1 MILGIKNHKFQYEAE
16 KLTRVFYPNEKIT
29 VVIGDSF
36 KDGEALLLTE
46 FTDSEVRVVFTDEA
60 GNVLYSEENSLSG
73 VSDGELLMAQMMFRA
88 LVKITGY
95 TPKWGILTGI
105 RPSKLLRNLKATY
118 GDEKGKEIFM
128 RDYLVTREKTAL
140 ADSVANTE
148 EKIISLSRPE
158 SFSLYVSIPFC
169 PTRCSYCSFVSH
181 AMTSSLIKK
190 LMPDYLDCLKKEIE
204 ITGKIAKSL
213 GLRLESVYYGGGTP
227 TTLEADE
234 LKYVIEAISDNFDLS
249 TVREYTIEAGR
260 PDTLTREKFKVMKNG
275 GVSRI
280 SINPQ
285 TFDDKILEA
294 IGRKHT
300 AQMAENAFYI
310 AREEGFDNINAD
322 LIAGLPNDTLDGFCA
337 SLDKALSFSAE
348 NITVHTLALKR
359 SSVMGTTS
367 GQVDTEKSR
376 LAGSMLDYAYSEL
389 TGNGYFPYYMYR
401 QAKSLGNLE
410 NTGYSKPDRE
420 CLYNIFMME
429 ECHSVFALGGGGVTR
444 LKAPNGDKISRIF
457 NYKYPYEYIDDFAE
471 IVKRKDEIIKF
482 YDSCK

>member
-1 MILGIKNHKFQYEAE
+1 MILGVKNHKFQYEAE
-16 KLTRVFYPNEKIT
+16 KLTRVFFPNEKIT

-36 KDGEALLLTE
+36 KSDEALLLTE

-60 GNVLYSEENSLSG
+60 GNVLYSEENGLTG
-73 VSDGELLMAQMMFRA
+73 VPDRELLMAQMMFRA

-105 RPSKLLRNLKATY
+105 RPSKLLRSLKANY
-118 GDEKGKEIFM
+118 GAENGKEIFM
-128 RDYLVTREKTAL
+128 SDYLVTREKTEL

-181 AMTSSLIKK
+181 AMTSGLVKK
-190 LMPDYLDCLKKEIE
+190 LMPDYLECLKKEIKL
-204 ITGKIAKSL
+204 TGKIASDL

-234 LKYVIEAISDNFDLS
+234 LKGVIGAIAESFDLS
-249 TVREYTIEAGR
+249 TVREYTVEAGR
-260 PDTLTREKFKVMKNG
+260 PDTLTREKFRVMKEG

-285 TFDDKILEA
+285 TFDDKILQN
-294 IGRKHT
+294 IGRRHT
-300 AQMAENAFYI
+300 AQMAENAFYV

-322 LIAGLPNDTLDGFCA
+322 LIAGLPGDTFDGFCR
-337 SLDKALSFSAE
+337 SLDKAMGFSAE

-359 SSVMGTTS
+359 SSTMGTTT
-367 GQVDTEKSR
+367 GQVDTEKSN
-376 LAGSMLDYAYSEL
+376 LAGDMLDYAYSTL
-389 TGNGYFPYYMYR
+389 TRNGYFPYYMYR

-410 NTGYSKPDRE
+410 NTGYAKSGRE

-457 NYKYPYEYIDDFAE
+457 NYKYPYEYIDGFE
-471 IVKRKDEIIKF
+471 ELVKRKDEIIDF
-482 YDSCK
+482 YNSCK

>member
-1 MILGIKNHKFQYEAE
+1 MILGVKNHKFQYEAE
-16 KLTRVFYPNEKIT
+16 KLTRVFFPNEKIT

-36 KDGEALLLTE
+36 PSGEALLLTE
-46 FTDSEVRVVFTDEA
+46 FTDGEVTVEFTDEA
-60 GNVLYSEENSLSG
+60 ENVLYREKAALAG
-73 VSDGELLMAQMMFRA
+73 VDDRELLMAQMMFRA
-88 LVKITGY
+88 LVSVTGY

-105 RPSKLLRNLKATY
+105 RPSKLLRSLKASC
-118 GDEKGKEIFM
+118 GDESGKEIFM
-128 RDYLVTREKTAL
+128 RDYLVTKEKTEL
-140 ADSVANTE
+140 ADSVARAE

-181 AMTSSLIKK
+181 AMTSGLVKK
-190 LMPDYLDCLKKEIE
+190 LMPDYLDCLKKEISL
-204 ITGKIAKSL
+204 TGKIASDL

-234 LKYVIEAISDNFDLS
+234 LKSVIGAIADSFDLS

-260 PDTLTREKFKVMKNG
+260 PDTLTREKFRAMKEG

-285 TFDDKILEA
+285 TFDDKILQT
-294 IGRKHT
+294 IGRRHT
-300 AQMAENAFYI
+300 AQMAENAFYT

-322 LIAGLPNDTLDGFCA
+322 LIAGLPGDTFDGFCA
-337 SLDKALSFSAE
+337 SLDKAIGFGAE

-359 SSVMGTTS
+359 SSTMGTTT
-367 GQVDTEKSR
+367 GQVDTEKSN
-376 LAGSMLDYAYSEL
+376 LAGSMLDYAYSTL
-389 TGNGYFPYYMYR
+389 TGDGYFPYYMYR

-410 NTGYSKPDRE
+410 NTGYAKSGRE

-457 NYKYPYEYIDDFAE
+457 NYKYPYEYIDGFAE

-482 YDSCK
+482 YNSCK

>member
-16 KLTRVFYPNEKIT
+16 KLTRVFFPNEKIT

-36 KDGEALLLTE
+36 KSDEALLLTE

-60 GNVLYSEENSLSG
+60 GNVLYSEENSLTG
-73 VSDGELLMAQMMFRA
+73 VYDRELLMAQMMFRA

-105 RPSKLLRNLKATY
+105 RPSKLLRSLKTNY
-118 GDEKGKEIFM
+118 GTEKGKEIFM
-128 RDYLVTREKTAL
+128 RDYLVTREKTEL
-140 ADSVANTE
+140 ADSVANAE

-181 AMTSSLIKK
+181 AMTSGLVKK
-190 LMPDYLDCLKKEIE
+190 LMPDYLDCLKREIE
-204 ITGKIAKSL
+204 LTGRIASDL

-234 LKYVIEAISDNFDLS
+234 LKSVIGAIADNFDLS
-249 TVREYTIEAGR
+249 TVREYTVEAGR
-260 PDTLTREKFKVMKNG
+260 PDTLTREKFRVMKEG

-285 TFDDKILEA
+285 TFDDKILQT
-294 IGRKHT
+294 IGRRHT
-300 AQMAENAFYI
+300 AQMAENAFCV

-322 LIAGLPNDTLDGFCA
+322 LIAGLPGDTFDGFCR
-337 SLDKALSFSAE
+337 SLDKAMGFSAE

-359 SSVMGTTS
+359 SSTMGTTT
-367 GQVDTEKSR
+367 GQVDTEKSN
-376 LAGSMLDYAYSEL
+376 LAGNMLDYAYSTL
-389 TGNGYFPYYMYR
+389 THSGYFPYYMYR

-410 NTGYSKPDRE
+410 NTGYAKPGRE

-457 NYKYPYEYIDDFAE
+457 NYKYPYEYIDGFAE
-471 IVKRKDEIIKF
+471 IVKRKDEIINF
-482 YDSCK
+482 YNSCK

>member
-16 KLTRVFYPNEKIT
+16 KLTRVFFPNEKIT

-36 KDGEALLLTE
+36 KSDEALLLTE
-46 FTDSEVRVVFTDEA
+46 FTDSEVKVVFTDEA
-60 GNVLYSEENSLSG
+60 GNVLYREENSLTG
-73 VSDGELLMAQMMFRA
+73 VSDRELLMAQMMFRA
-88 LVKITGY
+88 LVKITRY

-105 RPSKLLRNLKATY
+105 RPSKLLRSLKANY
-118 GDEKGKEIFM
+118 GTEKGKEIFM
-128 RDYLVTREKTAL
+128 RDYLVTREKTEL
-140 ADSVANTE
+140 ADSVANAE

-181 AMTSSLIKK
+181 AMTSGLVKK
-190 LMPDYLDCLKKEIE
+190 LMPDYLDCLKREIE
-204 ITGKIAKSL
+204 LTGRIASDL

-234 LKYVIEAISDNFDLS
+234 LKSVIGAIADNFDLS
-249 TVREYTIEAGR
+249 TVREYTVEAGR
-260 PDTLTREKFKVMKNG
+260 PDTLTREKFRVMKEG

-285 TFDDKILEA
+285 TFDDKILQT
-294 IGRKHT
+294 IGRRHT
-300 AQMAENAFYI
+300 AQMAENAFCV

-322 LIAGLPNDTLDGFCA
+322 LIAGLPGDTFDGFCR
-337 SLDKALSFSAE
+337 SLDKAMGFSAE

-359 SSVMGTTS
+359 SSTMGTTT
-367 GQVDTEKSR
+367 GQVDTEKSN
-376 LAGSMLDYAYSEL
+376 LAGNMLDYAYSTL
-389 TGNGYFPYYMYR
+389 THSGYFPYYMYR

-410 NTGYSKPDRE
+410 NTGYAKPGRE

-457 NYKYPYEYIDDFAE
+457 NYKYPYEYIDGFAE
-471 IVKRKDEIIKF
+471 IVKRKDEIINF
-482 YDSCK
+482 YNSCK

>member
-1 MILGIKNHKFQYEAE
+1 MILGVKNHKFQYEAE
-16 KLTRVFYPNEKIT
+16 KLTRVFFPNEKIT

-36 KDGEALLLTE
+36 KSNEALLLTE

-60 GNVLYSEENSLSG
+60 GNVLYSEENGLTG
-73 VSDGELLMAQMMFRA
+73 VSDSELLMAQMMFRA
-88 LVKITGY
+88 LVKTTGY

-105 RPSKLLRNLKATY
+105 RPSKLLRSLKANY
-118 GDEKGKEIFM
+118 GTEKGKEIFM
-128 RDYLVTREKTAL
+128 SDYLVTREKTEL
-140 ADSVANTE
+140 ADSVANAE

-181 AMTSSLIKK
+181 AMTSGLVKK
-190 LMPDYLDCLKKEIE
+190 LMPDYLDCLKKEIKL
-204 ITGKIAKSL
+204 TGKIASDL

-234 LKYVIEAISDNFDLS
+234 LKGVIGAIAESFDLS
-249 TVREYTIEAGR
+249 TVREYTVEAGR
-260 PDTLTREKFKVMKNG
+260 PDTLTREKFRVMKEG

-285 TFDDKILEA
+285 TFDDKILKN
-294 IGRKHT
+294 IGRRHT
-300 AQMAENAFYI
+300 AQMAENAFYV

-322 LIAGLPNDTLDGFCA
+322 LIAGLPGDTFDGFCR
-337 SLDKALSFSAE
+337 SLDKAMGFSAE

-359 SSVMGTTS
+359 SSTMGTTT
-367 GQVDTEKSR
+367 GQVDTEKSN
-376 LAGSMLDYAYSEL
+376 LAGNMLDYAYSTL
-389 TGNGYFPYYMYR
+389 TDSGYFPYYMYR

-410 NTGYSKPDRE
+410 NTGYAKPGRE

-457 NYKYPYEYIDDFAE
+457 NYKYPYEYIDGFE
-471 IVKRKDEIIKF
+471 ELVKRKDEIINF
-482 YDSCK
+482 YNGCK

>member
-16 KLTRVFYPNEKIT
+16 KLTRVFFPNEKIT

-36 KDGEALLLTE
+36 KSDEALLLTE
-46 FTDSEVRVVFTDEA
+46 FTDSEVKVVFTDEA
-60 GNVLYSEENSLSG
+60 GNVLYREENSLTG
-73 VSDGELLMAQMMFRA
+73 VYDRELLMAQMMFRA

-105 RPSKLLRNLKATY
+105 RPSKLLRSLKANY
-118 GDEKGKEIFM
+118 GTEKGKEIFM
-128 RDYLVTREKTAL
+128 RDYLVTREKTEL
-140 ADSVANTE
+140 ADSVANAE

-181 AMTSSLIKK
+181 AMTSGLVKK
-190 LMPDYLDCLKKEIE
+190 LMPDYLDCLKREIE
-204 ITGKIAKSL
+204 LTGRIASDL

-234 LKYVIEAISDNFDLS
+234 LKSVIGAIADNFDLS
-249 TVREYTIEAGR
+249 TVREYTVEAGR
-260 PDTLTREKFKVMKNG
+260 PDTLTREKFRVMKEG

-285 TFDDKILEA
+285 TFDDKILQT
-294 IGRKHT
+294 IGRRHT
-300 AQMAENAFYI
+300 AQMAENAFCV

-322 LIAGLPNDTLDGFCA
+322 LIAGLPGDTFDGFCR
-337 SLDKALSFSAE
+337 SLEKAMGFSAE

-359 SSVMGTTS
+359 SSTMGTTT
-367 GQVDTEKSR
+367 GQVDTEKSN
-376 LAGSMLDYAYSEL
+376 LAGNMLDYAYSTL
-389 TGNGYFPYYMYR
+389 THSGYFPYYMYR

-410 NTGYSKPDRE
+410 NTGYAKPGRE

-457 NYKYPYEYIDDFAE
+457 NYKYPYEYIDGFAE
-471 IVKRKDEIIKF
+471 IVKRKDEIINF
-482 YDSCK
+482 YNSCK

>member
-1 MILGIKNHKFQYEAE
+1 MILGVKNHKYQYEAE
-16 KLTRVFYPNEKIT
+16 KLTRVFFPNEKIT

-36 KDGEALLLTE
+36 KNDEALLLTE
-46 FTDSEVRVVFTDEA
+46 FADSKVRVVFTDEA
-60 GNVLYSEENSLSG
+60 GNVLYSEENGLTG
-73 VSDGELLMAQMMFRA
+73 VADRELLMAQMMFRA

-95 TPKWGILTGI
+95 MPKWGILTGI
-105 RPSKLLRNLKATY
+105 RPSKLLRSLKANY
-118 GDEKGKEIFM
+118 GTEKGKEIFM
-128 RDYLVTREKTAL
+128 SDYLVTREKTEL
-140 ADSVANTE
+140 ADSVANAE
-148 EKIISLSRPE
+148 EKIISLSRSE

-181 AMTSSLIKK
+181 AMTSGLVKK
-190 LMPDYLDCLKKEIE
+190 LMPDYLDCLKKEIRL
-204 ITGKIAKSL
+204 TGKIASDL

-234 LKYVIEAISDNFDLS
+234 LKGVIGAIAESFDLS
-249 TVREYTIEAGR
+249 TVREYTVEAGR
-260 PDTLTREKFKVMKNG
+260 PDTLTREKFRVMKEG

-285 TFDDKILEA
+285 TFDDRILQT
-294 IGRKHT
+294 IGRRHT
-300 AQMAENAFYI
+300 AQMAENAFYV

-322 LIAGLPNDTLDGFCA
+322 LIAGLPGDTFDGFCR
-337 SLDKALSFSAE
+337 SLDKAMGFSAE

-359 SSVMGTTS
+359 SSTMGTTT
-367 GQVDTEKSR
+367 GQVDTEKSN
-376 LAGSMLDYAYSEL
+376 LAGNMLDYAYSTL
-389 TGNGYFPYYMYR
+389 TSSGYFPYYMYR

-410 NTGYSKPDRE
+410 NTGYAKPGRE

-457 NYKYPYEYIDDFAE
+457 NYKYPYEYIDGFAE
-471 IVKRKDEIIKF
+471 IVKRKDEIINF
-482 YDSCK
+482 YNSCK

>member
-1 MILGIKNHKFQYEAE
+1 MILGVKNHKFQYEAE
-16 KLTRVFYPNEKIT
+16 KLTRVFFPNEKIT

-36 KDGEALLLTE
+36 KSDEALLLTE

-60 GNVLYSEENSLSG
+60 GNVLYSEENGLTG
-73 VSDGELLMAQMMFRA
+73 VPDRELLMAQMMFRA

-105 RPSKLLRNLKATY
+105 RPSKLLRSLKANY
-118 GDEKGKEIFM
+118 GTEKGKEIFM
-128 RDYLVTREKTAL
+128 SDYLVTREKTEL

-181 AMTSSLIKK
+181 AMTSGLVKK
-190 LMPDYLDCLKKEIE
+190 LMPDYLDCLKKEIKL
-204 ITGKIAKSL
+204 TGKIASDL

-234 LKYVIEAISDNFDLS
+234 LKGVIGAIAESFDLS
-249 TVREYTIEAGR
+249 TVREYTVEAGR
-260 PDTLTREKFKVMKNG
+260 PDTLTREKFRVMKEG

-285 TFDDKILEA
+285 TFDDKILQN
-294 IGRKHT
+294 IGRRHT
-300 AQMAENAFYI
+300 AQMAENAFCV

-322 LIAGLPNDTLDGFCA
+322 LIAGLPGDTFDGFCR
-337 SLDKALSFSAE
+337 SLDKAMGFSAE

-359 SSVMGTTS
+359 SSTMGTTT
-367 GQVDTEKSR
+367 GQVDTEKSN
-376 LAGSMLDYAYSEL
+376 LAGKMLDYAYSTL
-389 TGNGYFPYYMYR
+389 TRNGYFPYYMYR

-410 NTGYSKPDRE
+410 NTGYAKSDRE

-429 ECHSVFALGGGGVTR
+429 ECHSVFAIGGGGVTR

-457 NYKYPYEYIDDFAE
+457 NYKYPYEYIDGFE
-471 IVKRKDEIIKF
+471 ELVKRKDEIIDF
-482 YDSCK
+482 YNSCK

>member
-36 KDGEALLLTE
+36 KSNEALLLTE
-46 FTDSEVRVVFTDEA
+46 FTDSEIRVVFTDEA
-60 GNVLYSEENSLSG
+60 GNVLYSEENGLTG
-73 VSDGELLMAQMMFRA
+73 VPDRELLMAQMMFRA

-105 RPSKLLRNLKATY
+105 RPSKLLRSLKANY
-118 GDEKGKEIFM
+118 GAEKGKEIFM
-128 RDYLVTREKTAL
+128 SDYLVTREKTEL

-181 AMTSSLIKK
+181 AMTSGLVKK
-190 LMPDYLDCLKKEIE
+190 LMPDYLDCLKKEIKL
-204 ITGKIAKSL
+204 TGKIASDL

-234 LKYVIEAISDNFDLS
+234 LKGVIGAIAESFDLS
-249 TVREYTIEAGR
+249 TVREYTVEAGR
-260 PDTLTREKFKVMKNG
+260 PDTLTREKFRVMKEG

-285 TFDDKILEA
+285 TFDDKILQT
-294 IGRKHT
+294 IGRRHT
-300 AQMAENAFYI
+300 AQMAENAFCV

-322 LIAGLPNDTLDGFCA
+322 LIAGLPGDTFDGFCR
-337 SLDKALSFSAE
+337 SLDKAMGFSAE

-359 SSVMGTTS
+359 SSTMGTTT
-367 GQVDTEKSR
+367 GQVDTEKSN
-376 LAGSMLDYAYSEL
+376 LAGKMLDYAYSTL
-389 TGNGYFPYYMYR
+389 TRNGYFPYYMYR

-410 NTGYSKPDRE
+410 NTGYAKSGRE

-457 NYKYPYEYIDDFAE
+457 NYKYPYEYIDGFE
-471 IVKRKDEIIKF
+471 ELVKRKDEIIDF
-482 YDSCK
+482 YNSCK

>member
-1 MILGIKNHKFQYEAE
+1 MILGVKNHKFQYEAE
-16 KLTRVFYPNEKIT
+16 KLTRVFFPNEKIT

-36 KDGEALLLTE
+36 KSDEALLLTE

-60 GNVLYSEENSLSG
+60 GNVLYSEENGLTG
-73 VSDGELLMAQMMFRA
+73 VPDRELLMAQMMFRA

-105 RPSKLLRNLKATY
+105 RPSKLLRSLKANY
-118 GDEKGKEIFM
+118 GTEKGKEIFM
-128 RDYLVTREKTAL
+128 SDYLVTREKTEL

-181 AMTSSLIKK
+181 AMTSGLVKK
-190 LMPDYLDCLKKEIE
+190 LMPDYLDCLKKEIKL
-204 ITGKIAKSL
+204 TGKIASDL

-234 LKYVIEAISDNFDLS
+234 LKGVIGAIAESFDLS
-249 TVREYTIEAGR
+249 TVREYTVEAGR
-260 PDTLTREKFKVMKNG
+260 PDTLTREKFRVMKEG

-285 TFDDKILEA
+285 TFDDKILQN
-294 IGRKHT
+294 IGRRHT
-300 AQMAENAFYI
+300 AQMAENAFCV

-322 LIAGLPNDTLDGFCA
+322 LIAGLPGDTFDGFCR
-337 SLDKALSFSAE
+337 SLDKAMGFSAE
-348 NITVHTLALKR
+348 NVTVHTLALKR
-359 SSVMGTTS
+359 SSTMGTTT
-367 GQVDTEKSR
+367 GQVDTEKSN
-376 LAGSMLDYAYSEL
+376 LAGKMLDYAYSTL
-389 TGNGYFPYYMYR
+389 TRNGYFPYYMYR

-410 NTGYSKPDRE
+410 NTGYAKSDRE

-429 ECHSVFALGGGGVTR
+429 ECHSVFAIGGGGVTR

-457 NYKYPYEYIDDFAE
+457 NYKYPYEYIDGFE
-471 IVKRKDEIIKF
+471 ELVKRKDEIIDF
-482 YDSCK
+482 YNSCK

>member
-1 MILGIKNHKFQYEAE
+1 MILGVKNHKFQYEAE
-16 KLTRVFYPNEKIT
+16 KLTRVFFPNEKIT

-36 KDGEALLLTE
+36 KSDETLLLTE
-46 FTDSEVRVVFTDEA
+46 FTDSEVRVVFTDKS
-60 GNVLYSEENSLSG
+60 GNVLYSEENSLTD
-73 VSDGELLMAQMMFRA
+73 VPDRELLMAQMMFRA

-105 RPSKLLRNLKATY
+105 RPSKLLRSLKANY
-118 GDEKGKEIFM
+118 GTENGKGIFM
-128 RDYLVTREKTAL
+128 SDYLVTREKTEL
-140 ADSVANTE
+140 ADSVANAE

-181 AMTSSLIKK
+181 AMTSGLVKK
-190 LMPDYLDCLKKEIE
+190 LMPDYLDCLKKEIRL
-204 ITGKIAKSL
+204 TGKIASDL

-234 LKYVIEAISDNFDLS
+234 LKSVIGAIADNFDLS
-249 TVREYTIEAGR
+249 TVREYTVEAGR
-260 PDTLTREKFKVMKNG
+260 PDTLTREKFRVMKEG

-285 TFDDKILEA
+285 TFDDKILQT
-294 IGRKHT
+294 IGRRHT
-300 AQMAENAFYI
+300 AQMAENAFCV

-322 LIAGLPNDTLDGFCA
+322 LIAGLPGDTFDGFCR
-337 SLDKALSFSAE
+337 SLDKAMGFSAE

-359 SSVMGTTS
+359 SSTMGTTT
-367 GQVDTEKSR
+367 GQVDTEKSN
-376 LAGSMLDYAYSEL
+376 LAGNMLDYAYSTL
-389 TGNGYFPYYMYR
+389 TRSGYFPYYMYR

-410 NTGYSKPDRE
+410 NTGYAKLGRE

-457 NYKYPYEYIDDFAE
+457 NYKYPYEYIDGFE
-471 IVKRKDEIIKF
+471 ELEKRKDEIINF
-482 YDSCK
+482 YNSCK